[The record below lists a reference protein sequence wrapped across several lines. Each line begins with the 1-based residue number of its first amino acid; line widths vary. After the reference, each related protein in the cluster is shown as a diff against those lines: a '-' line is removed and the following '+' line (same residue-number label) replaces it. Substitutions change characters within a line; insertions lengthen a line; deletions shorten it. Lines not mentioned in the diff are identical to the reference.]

1 MKSRT
6 KLTTDTTVRAQSMR
20 SAVAMWGVTAADI
33 KRAKNGGCSAFRNG
47 RIHRDELLPWLKN
60 NPVDPTAA
68 LDEMGWKERRLK
80 AQVDK
85 LEMEVAREKGK
96 LVERHTVTEEWGK
109 HLTFIF
115 DTLDK
120 SMDRHAYNAIVKEVR
135 TYLGKYALG

>member
-1 MKSRT
+1 MKT
-6 KLTTDTTVRAQSMR
+6 KTKPTTDTTVRAESMKAA
-20 SAVAMWGVTAADI
+20 SAMYGVSVADI
-33 KRAKNGGCSAFRNG
+33 RRAKYGGCTAFRNG
-47 RIHRDELLPWLKN
+47 RIHRDELLPWLKD
-60 NPVDPTAA
+60 NPAKADEP
-68 LDEMGWKERRLK
+68 LSEMGWKERRLK

>member
-1 MKSRT
+1 MKT
-6 KLTTDTTVRAQSMR
+6 KTKPTTDTTVRAESIR
-20 SAVAMWGVTAADI
+20 SAVAMWGVTVADI
-33 KRAKNGGCSAFRNG
+33 KRAKTGGCTAFRNG
-47 RIHRDELLPWLKN
+47 RIHRDELLPWLKD
-60 NPVDPTAA
+60 NPVDLTAA

-85 LEMEVAREKGK
+85 LEMEVAKEKGK
-96 LVERHTVTEEWGK
+96 LVERHVVTEEWGK

>member
-1 MKSRT
+1 MKT
-6 KLTTDTTVRAQSMR
+6 KTKPTTDTTVRAESMKAA
-20 SAVAMWGVTAADI
+20 SSMYGVSVADI
-33 KRAKNGGCSAFRNG
+33 RRAKYGGCTAFRNG
-47 RIHRDELLPWLKN
+47 RIHRDELLPWLAA
-60 NPVDPTAA
+60 NPVDTTVP

-85 LEMEVAREKGK
+85 LEMEVAKEKGK
-96 LVERHTVTEEWGK
+96 LVERHVVTEEWGK